1 MRKFAHTPDI
11 VSTAL
16 YFETIKMHTANFFLP
31 VCLNTWKTGRFFSTL
46 DFGSFCVLYECL
58 IYRIIK

>member
-1 MRKFAHTPDI
+1 MRKFAYSLDMD
-11 VSTAL
+11 STAL

-46 DFGSFCVLYECL
+46 NFGTLAFFMNARSTGL
-58 IYRIIK
+58 